1 MINEYFVRI
10 TPTGVLSYE
19 DITTS
24 LSSIGIDKWF
34 IAYEEASRPH
44 YHLCLWTERSVENLR
59 YQIKKHINGQVYI
72 SGKQIQ
78 DRVKAIAYCMKD
90 GNYRQNNVNM
100 LEVIMAKQISTPKI
114 KFDDELKKI
123 VDSDLSTRDIVSSLI
138 DLHIKC
144 NRKIYRQHIKA
155 LMDLIRARKD
165 RTFRED
171 LINYFLDN

>member
-1 MINEYFVRI
+1 MNEYFVRF
-10 TPTGVLSYE
+10 TPSSPTSFE
-19 DITTS
+19 DIILALTA
-24 LSSIGIDKWF
+24 IDIDKYF
-34 IAYEEASRPH
+34 IAYEEASKPH
-44 YHLCLWTERSVENLR
+44 YHLCLWTNRSVENLR
-59 YQIKKHINGQVYI
+59 YQIKKHINAQVYI

-90 GNYRQNNVNM
+90 GNYRQKNIDAFEYMN
-100 LEVIMAKQISTPKI
+100 AKQISTPKI

-123 VDSDLSTRDIVSSLI
+123 TDSDLSMRELVSSLI

-155 LMDLIRARKD
+155 LMDLIRARKCK
-165 RTFRED
+165 TFREE